1 MRIMGIDY
9 GRARM
14 GIALSDESGRIS
26 MPLIALNA
34 KKELRKTL
42 GEIVLNRNVEKIVIG
57 YPLDRNGLPG
67 PMGDEVR
74 EFSERITR
82 WFGVECVL
90 WDERF
95 TSAQAAGAARK
106 SGDRES
112 KSKNDMASATIILQS
127 YLDSINREEK

>member
-1 MRIMGIDY
+1 MGIDY

-34 KKELRKTL
+34 KKDLRKSL
-42 GEIVLNRNVEKIVIG
+42 GDIVRDRNVERIVIG
-57 YPLDRNGLPG
+57 YPLDRNGQPG
-67 PMGDEVR
+67 PMGNEVR
-74 EFSERITR
+74 EFSERLHG
-82 WFGVECVL
+82 WFGIECVL

-106 SGDRES
+106 SGSKDN

-127 YLDSINREEK
+127 YLDSVNR

>member
-1 MRIMGIDY
+1 MGIDY
-9 GRARM
+9 GRARI
-14 GIALSDESGRIS
+14 GIALCDESGRIS

-42 GEIVLNRNVEKIVIG
+42 GDIVRDRNVEKIVVG
-57 YPLDRNGLPG
+57 YPLDRNGEPG
-67 PMGDEVR
+67 PMGIEVR
-74 EFSERITR
+74 EFSKRLSG

-95 TSAQAAGAARK
+95 TSAQAAGAVRK
-106 SGDRES
+106 SGSRDN

-127 YLDSINREEK
+127 YLDSINR